1 MKKEGLPSISYTY
14 SWNNLKLIKLHYSLG
29 EETSHMMIATYLRP
43 GKEQGLS
50 EKTDREDREKS
61 HQDLLAF
68 FFSEQERWCTL
79 SQTMEYCLVSLPNC
93 LL

>member
-1 MKKEGLPSISYTY
+1 M
-14 SWNNLKLIKLHYSLG
+14 G

-68 FFSEQERWCTL
+68 FFSEQEHDDAL
-79 SQTMEYCLVSLPNC
+79 CLKLWNIVWSLPKC